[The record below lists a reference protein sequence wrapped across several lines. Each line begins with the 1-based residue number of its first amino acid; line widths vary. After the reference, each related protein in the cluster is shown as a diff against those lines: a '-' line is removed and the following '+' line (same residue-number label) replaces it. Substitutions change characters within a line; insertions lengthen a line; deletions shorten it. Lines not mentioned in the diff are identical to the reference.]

1 MMNIIK
7 KISVISLLNLGVVMP
22 GFAEVAVIVNVDNT
36 ASIDQTQIRNI
47 FLGKVKTF
55 PNGVSARPVDI
66 AVGDPAR
73 AEFIKKVL
81 RKDEANLNAHWA
93 RMLFSSKGR
102 PPQEVAD
109 ADAVIEAVSSNK
121 SAIGYID
128 AKDVTSAVKVVTVF
142 K

>member
-1 MMNIIK
+1 MNIIK

-22 GFAEVAVIVNVDNT
+22 GFAEVAVIVNADNT
-36 ASIDQTQIRNI
+36 AKMDQTQIRNI

-55 PNGVSARPVDI
+55 SNGVTAHPVDI
-66 AVGDPAR
+66 TVGDAAR

-102 PPQEVAD
+102 PPEEVAS
-109 ADAVIEAVSSNK
+109 AAAVIQEVSSNK

-128 AKDVTSAVKVVTVF
+128 AKDVTSAVKVVAVI